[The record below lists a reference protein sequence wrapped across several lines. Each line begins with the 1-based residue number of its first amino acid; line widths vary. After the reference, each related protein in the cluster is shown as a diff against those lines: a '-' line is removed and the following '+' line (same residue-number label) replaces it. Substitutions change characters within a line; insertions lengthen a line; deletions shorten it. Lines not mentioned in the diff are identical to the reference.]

1 MALID
6 PQLKDII
13 LKELVE
19 THEVGSLS
27 VIKRTDNICG
37 IGGDTL
43 AEIINQFVRKG
54 LFRYSIDRNG
64 KTQSGTSDSIMFWI
78 NVDAHDFILRG
89 GFYGQE
95 DLFKSTVERLLLQVE
110 KLEAKEPEGEI
121 KIKNIRENIEKYLS
135 IIANLGTAGD
145 TIGKLI
151 S

>member
-1 MALID
+1 MALIA

-27 VIKRTDNICG
+27 VINRTDSICG
-37 IGGDTL
+37 VEGDTL

-64 KTQSGTSDSIMFWI
+64 KTQSGTKDSIMFWI

-95 DLFKSTVERLLLQVE
+95 DLFRSTVERLLLQVE
-110 KLEAKEPEGEI
+110 KLEEKETKGETQ
-121 KIKNIRENIEKYLS
+121 IKNIRENIEKYLS
-135 IIANLGTAGD
+135 IISNLGSAGD
-145 TIGKLI
+145 TVAKLL